1 MTLLMQGKKSSKKR
15 RSRSHHSYANTNN
28 LNNSMASVAL
38 TESFVCDRL
47 EEEDSCEESVLFL
60 ETKKEEEE
68 DNNNNTPKRMQ
79 DTKTQEIKSLNMKK
93 RPSLFK
99 SNRRFLVPPSNRTT
113 KTATYPRHRRQYKW

>member
-68 DNNNNTPKRMQ
+68 DNNNTPKRMQ